1 LEGIVETKR
10 YAGSTGANLP
20 ANIEQ
25 KLKDAEEKRNSGAVS
40 TFTEERASILLESII
55 DGSTVKQA
63 CEKIGI
69 SRVTFYAWRSLV
81 PGFLNMTKRAHQL
94 QADSMVDDNVELLE
108 SVDTEGK
115 EGMARLRKAEQIARF
130 KFDLAKC
137 LNDKYIEKKQNMN
150 LNINASVT
158 NADISRWFNK

>member
-1 LEGIVETKR
+1 MGNGVR
-10 YAGSTGANLP
+10 QYGQSNGANLP

-25 KLKDAEEKRNSGAVS
+25 RLVDAEEKRKTGAVS
-40 TFTEERASILLESII
+40 TFTDEKAATLLEAII
-55 DGSTVKQA
+55 EGFTIKTA
-63 CEKIGI
+63 CEMIGI
-69 SRVTFYAWRSLV
+69 SRATFYVWRSVV
-81 PGFLNMTKRAHQL
+81 PGFFDMVKRAHQL

-108 SVDTEGK
+108 SVDTSGK

-150 LNINASVT
+150 LNINAQVT
-158 NADISRWFNK
+158 DADVSKWFNR